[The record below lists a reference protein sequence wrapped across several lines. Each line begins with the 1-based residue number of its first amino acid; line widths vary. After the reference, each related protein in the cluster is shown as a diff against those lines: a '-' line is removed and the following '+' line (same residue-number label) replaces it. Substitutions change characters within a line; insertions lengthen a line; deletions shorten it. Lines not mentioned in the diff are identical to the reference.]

1 MPDHKMLKV
10 MDMMKIR
17 MRYVQDMK
25 NHIYFF
31 GDPDYQ
37 TDLGRKFIVKLNK

>member
-10 MDMMKIR
+10 MDMMKVR

-31 GDPDYQ
+31 SDPDYQ